1 MDQRADMNRKQRKAE
16 QKKKRGQKRI
26 ARILFQQ
33 WKRDNAGK
41 Q

>member
-1 MDQRADMNRKQRKAE
+1 MNRKQAKAE
-16 QKKKRGQKRI
+16 RKRKRAQKRV

-33 WKRDNAGK
+33 WKRDYAGK

>member
-1 MDQRADMNRKQRKAE
+1 MNRKQAKAE
-16 QKKKRGQKRI
+16 RKKKRSQKRI